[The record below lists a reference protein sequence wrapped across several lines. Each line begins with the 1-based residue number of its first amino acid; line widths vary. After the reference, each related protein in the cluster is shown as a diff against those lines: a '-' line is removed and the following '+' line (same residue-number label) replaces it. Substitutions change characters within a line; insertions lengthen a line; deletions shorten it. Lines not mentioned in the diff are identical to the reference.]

1 MQQLKGDA
9 VRHMKTTLLAL
20 VFLFAASL
28 RASAGPV
35 SLTEPQR
42 EKLAMLV
49 ADDSEAGREFAEIR
63 RVADAALGAE
73 PNPIHSIRSEG
84 RLQSDPEKIATLR
97 SMADMSKLHALGFA
111 YVVTRDAKYADAA
124 RRFLLAWAGTN
135 VSRGDPI
142 DDTGLGP
149 LIVCYDL
156 VRSTCS
162 ASDRKRID
170 AYLRQ
175 VADAEI
181 KSFNPKSGTG
191 RNNWNSHRV
200 KIIGMVGFA
209 LGDRRLIDH
218 AVAAFKA
225 QIDQNLQPDGSSLDF
240 HERDALHY
248 HCYDLEPLLT
258 LAIVAKQA
266 GIDLYSHR
274 SPRGASLARSVQF
287 LVPYCD
293 GSQTHAEFVHSK
305 VAFDRKR
312 AESGEAHY
320 KAGTPFDPK
329 AGRSTLELAAY
340 FDPALNPL
348 VIQLS
353 GGGAERFPT
362 WRMVLNEAQRPPG

>member
-1 MQQLKGDA
+1 M
-9 VRHMKTTLLAL
+9 R
-20 VFLFAASL
+20 FAATVFAFVL
-28 RASAGPV
+28 LLVLQAAAGPV
-35 SLTEPQR
+35 SLMAEQR
-42 EKLAMLV
+42 DKLAKLV
-49 ADDSEAGREFAEIR
+49 ASDPEAAQRFAEIR
-63 RVADAALGAE
+63 RAADAALKSE
-73 PNPIHSIRSEG
+73 PNPIHFIRSEG
-84 RLQSDPEKIATLR
+84 KLKGDPEKEATGR
-97 SMADMSKLHALGFA
+97 SMADMNKLHTLGFA
-111 YVVTRDAKYADAA
+111 YAVTGEARYADAA

-142 DDTGLGP
+142 DDTGLEP

-162 ASDRKRID
+162 AAERKRID
-170 AYLRQ
+170 TYLRQ

-181 KSFNPKSGTG
+181 KNFHPTWGTA

-200 KIIGMVGFA
+200 KIIGLVGFA
-209 LGDRRLIDH
+209 LDDRPLIEQ
-218 AVAAFKA
+218 AVARFKA
-225 QIDQNLQPDGSSLDF
+225 QVDQNLEADGSSLDF

-274 SPRGASLARSVQF
+274 SPAGASLAQSVQF

-293 GSQTHAEFVHSK
+293 GSKSHAEFVHSK

-312 AESGEAHY
+312 AESGDARY
-320 KAGTPFDPK
+320 KAGTPFDRQ
-329 AGRSTLELAAY
+329 AGRGTLELAAY
-340 FDPALNPL
+340 FDPKLDPL

-353 GGGAERFPT
+353 GGHAERFPT
-362 WRMVLNEAQRPPG
+362 WRMVLNAVQR

>member
-1 MQQLKGDA
+1 
-9 VRHMKTTLLAL
+9 MKITLLAL
-20 VFLFAASL
+20 PLLLAASL
-28 RASAGPV
+28 RASAGAV
-35 SLTEPQR
+35 SLTEPQEER
-42 EKLAMLV
+42 LAKLV
-49 ADDSEAGREFAEIR
+49 AEDPEAGKRFAEIR
-63 RVADAALGAE
+63 RVADAALSAE
-73 PNPIHSIRSEG
+73 PNPIHYIRSEG
-84 RLQSDPEKIATLR
+84 KLQGDPQKVATAR
-97 SMADMSKLHALGFA
+97 SMADMNKLYALGFA
-111 YVVTRDAKYADAA
+111 YAVTREAKYADAA
-124 RRFLLAWAGTN
+124 GRFLLAWAGAN
-135 VSRGDPI
+135 VSSGDPI
-142 DDTGLGP
+142 DDTGLEP
-149 LIVCYDL
+149 FIVCYDL
-156 VRSTCS
+156 VGSTCS
-162 ASDRKRID
+162 TPDRKRID

-181 KSFNPKSGTG
+181 RSFNPKSGTG

-209 LGDRRLIDH
+209 LDDRRLIDH

-225 QIDQNLQPDGSSLDF
+225 QIDQNLEPDGSSLDF

-258 LAIVAKQA
+258 LAIIAKQA

-312 AESGEAHY
+312 AESRDARY
-320 KAGTPFDPK
+320 KAGTPFDPR

-340 FDPALNPL
+340 FDPALKPL
-348 VIQLS
+348 VLRLS
-353 GGGAERFPT
+353 GGEAEHFPT
-362 WRMVLNEAQRPPG
+362 WRMVLNEVQR